1 MDFESRY
8 RTLNDNQR
16 QAVDT
21 IDGPV
26 MVIAGP
32 GTGKTELL
40 GMRAA
45 NILKK
50 TDTLPE
56 NILCLTFTESGAHA
70 MRERLASIIGKD
82 AYKVAIHTFHSFGTE
97 VINQHSEFFYH
108 GANFRPA
115 DELSSYEIVKKI
127 LDELDYNNP
136 LASKMNG
143 EYTYIRD
150 ITSSISELKRSGLTS
165 DELLQVLDS
174 NDMVLDASE
183 TKLQEVFGTRISAT
197 TLASLIPVASEIANI
212 APPSLPANITP
223 LSNVIALS
231 LAHAVDEASTDNSTK
246 PITAWKNRWM
256 EKNADGALVF
266 KDRKRH
272 EKLRSLSFIY
282 FQYLARMQEAELYD
296 YDDMILRVVHA
307 MEVFD
312 DLRFNLQE
320 KYQYIMVDEFQD
332 TSLAQM
338 RILDNLTNNPAQ
350 EDTPNVLVVGDDDQ
364 AIYSFQGADISNI
377 LSFRDRYQK
386 VKLVTLTDN
395 YRSAPPILEA
405 ARTIITQGSD
415 RLERYIDE
423 LDKTLTPHKK
433 GTAAV
438 SLNVAPTVSD
448 ERAWIVGEI
457 KTRIDQGKDANHIAV
472 LARRHHEIISLL
484 PYFASAGIPVSYEK
498 RDNVFELAPILL
510 IDQLA
515 RVIVLLGNQQLQT
528 ADALLPELLSHPA
541 WGILPED
548 LWKLSITAYDSRS
561 RWYDTM
567 AVMPQFQPLQ
577 RWLTEQVAAAP
588 HQPLEQ
594 LLDVLIGAPSVAVPD
609 TELDDPDDAFA
620 EPTPTVFTSPLYDY
634 FFGAEALAD
643 DPDVYL
649 TYLEGLRTIRSAL
662 REYQTD
668 VTPTLATFVTFI
680 DLYRQTG
687 GILTS
692 ARHIGTAAAPAVQ
705 LMTAHKSKGLEF
717 DTVFVIGAIDSMW
730 GERVRGK
737 SRLISYPEN
746 LPLSPAGDTAD
757 ERLRL
762 FFVAATRAK
771 QELIIS
777 YAEASDEGK
786 PFDRAGFLL
795 GTGDPTPILPGDTST
810 DQRSWTE
817 QRWYTAVASPSPD
830 LQTLLAP
837 TLERYKLSATHLG
850 NFLDVT
856 RGGPQMFLL
865 NNLLRFPQAMNAAA
879 AYGSAIHG
887 TLQRTHA
894 HLTATGKYRA
904 TEDIIRDFETL
915 LDDYRLDTSTRE
927 TLLQKGID
935 ALGIFLAEKYH
946 SFTPN
951 QKAELS
957 FSNQQSM
964 IDTVHLTGNLDLVDI
979 DTKAKTMTVTDYKT
993 GHPSRDWKGKTDY
1006 DKIKLHRYRQQLMF
1020 YKLLVEHSRDY
1031 SSYSVTK
1038 GILQFVEPTKE
1049 GQILALEDD
1058 FSTAEIDEFRQLL
1071 TAVWRKITTLD
1082 LPNIDQYEPN
1092 YKGIVAFERDLI
1104 DGNI

>member
-1 MDFESRY
+1 MDFTSRY
-8 RTLNDNQR
+8 NTLNTNQR
-16 QAVDT
+16 LAVDT

-26 MVIAGP
+26 MVVAGP

-82 AYKVAIHTFHSFGTE
+82 AYKVAIHTFHGFGAE
-97 VINQHSEFFYH
+97 VINQHSEYFYH

-115 DELSSYEIVKKI
+115 DELSSYEIISRI
-127 LDELDYNNP
+127 LDDLDYDNP

-143 EYTYIRD
+143 KYTHIRE

-174 NDMVLDASE
+174 NDLVLDASE
-183 TKLQEVFGTRISAT
+183 SKLRDAFGARVSKT
-197 TLASLIPVASEIANI
+197 TLASLVPISNEIANI
-212 APPSLPANITP
+212 APPTLPASLTP

-231 LAHAVDEASTDNSTK
+231 LAHAVDEATATDSTK

-256 EKNADGALVF
+256 EKNTQGALVF

-272 EKLRSLSFIY
+272 EKLRSLSYIY

-332 TSLAQM
+332 TSFAQM
-338 RILDNLTNNPAQ
+338 RILENLTNNPAQ
-350 EDTPNVLVVGDDDQ
+350 EGAPNILVVGDDDQ

-386 VKLVTLTDN
+386 VRLITLTDN
-395 YRSAPPILEA
+395 YRSTAPILDT
-405 ARTIITQGSD
+405 ARGIITQGGD

-423 LDKTLTPHKK
+423 LDKALTPHAV
-433 GTAAV
+433 GDTAV
-438 SLNVAPTVSD
+438 SLYAAPTSSD
-448 ERAWIVGEI
+448 ERAWVVNEI
-457 KTRIDQGKDANHIAV
+457 KTRVTNGEDPRQIAV

-498 RDNVFELAPILL
+498 RDNVFEIAPVIL
-510 IDQLA
+510 IEKLA
-515 RVIVLLGNQQLQT
+515 RVIVLLSQQQLQE
-528 ADALLPELLSHPA
+528 ADALLPELLSHSA
-541 WGILPED
+541 WGIEPYD
-548 LWKLSITAYDSRS
+548 LWKLSVTAYDGRS
-561 RWYDTM
+561 RWFDTM
-567 AVMPQFQPLQ
+567 ATLPQFTSFHG
-577 RWLTEQVAAAP
+577 WLVQLVADST
-588 HQPLEQ
+588 HQSLEYM
-594 LLDVLIGAPSVAVPD
+594 LDVLVGAPNITVA
-609 TELDDPDDAFA
+609 ENEIDDNDKAFA
-620 EPTPTVFTSPLYDY
+620 EPASVPFVSPFYEYVF
-634 FFGAEALAD
+634 GQAALAQN
-643 DPDVYL
+643 PDQYL
-649 TYLEGLRTIRSAL
+649 SYLEGLRTIRSAL
-662 REYQTD
+662 RDYQSDTD
-668 VTPTLATFVTFI
+668 PTLATFIAFI

-687 GILTS
+687 GVLTS
-692 ARHIGTAAAPAVQ
+692 ARQIGTTAASAVQ
-705 LMTAHKSKGLEF
+705 LMSTHKSKGLEF
-717 DTVFVIGAIDSMW
+717 NTVYVVGATDSMW

-746 LPLSPAGDTAD
+746 LPISPAGDSPD

-762 FFVAATRAK
+762 FFVAVTRAK
-771 QELIIS
+771 RELFIT
-777 YAEASDEGK
+777 YSDMNDDGK
-786 PFDRAGFLL
+786 PLERAGFLL
-795 GTGDPTPILPGDTST
+795 SIGKATPIPSQTDLPDLQT
-810 DQRSWTE
+810 QAE
-817 QRWYTAVASPSPD
+817 QRWYTNIATPSAD
-830 LQTLLAP
+830 LSTLLAP
-837 TLERYKLSATHLG
+837 TLERYKLSATHLA

-856 RGGPQMFLL
+856 RGGPQAFLL
-865 NNLLRFPQAMNAAA
+865 NNLLRFPQAMSPSA

-887 TLQRTHA
+887 TLQRAHS
-894 HLTATGKYRA
+894 HLTATGKLRA
-904 TEDIIRDFETL
+904 TEDIIHDFETL
-915 LDDYRLDTSTRE
+915 LGDYRLDAATRE
-927 TLLQKGID
+927 TLLQKGINT
-935 ALGIFLAEKYH
+935 LNVFLAEKYH
-946 SFTPN
+946 SFTPS
-951 QKAELS
+951 QKAELN

-964 IDTVHLTGNLDLVDI
+964 VGEAHLTGNLDLVDI
-979 DTKAKTMTVTDYKT
+979 DNNAKIMTVTDYKT

-1006 DKIKLHRYRQQLMF
+1006 DKIKLHRYRQQLIF

-1031 SSYSVTK
+1031 RSYSVTR

-1049 GQILALEDD
+1049 KEILSLEDD
-1058 FSTAEIDEFRQLL
+1058 FSAAEIDKFKQLL
-1071 TAVWRKITTLD
+1071 ATVWRKIITLD
-1082 LPNIDQYEPN
+1082 LPNIDDYDPS
-1092 YKGIVAFERDLI
+1092 YKGILAFEQDLI
-1104 DGNI
+1104 DEKV

>member
-8 RTLNDNQR
+8 RQLNTNQ
-16 QAVDT
+16 QTAVDT

-115 DELSSYEIVKKI
+115 DELSSYEIIKRI

-136 LASKMNG
+136 LAGKMNG
-143 EYTYIRD
+143 EYTHIRD
-150 ITSSISELKRSGLTS
+150 ITSAISELKRSGLTS

-174 NDMVLDASE
+174 NDMVLDAGE
-183 TKLQEVFGTRISAT
+183 RKLQTVFDGRISAT
-197 TLASLIPVASEIANI
+197 TLARLVPVASEIADI
-212 APPSLPANITP
+212 APPALPPGLTP

-231 LAHAVDEASTDNSTK
+231 LAHAIDEATGNNSTK
-246 PITAWKNRWM
+246 PITAWKNHWM

-266 KDRKRH
+266 RDRKRH
-272 EKLRSLSFIY
+272 EKLRSLSYVY

-338 RILDNLTNNPAQ
+338 RILNNLTNNPAQ
-350 EDTPNVLVVGDDDQ
+350 EDTPNILVVGDDDQ

-386 VKLVTLTDN
+386 VTLVTLIDN
-395 YRSAPPILEA
+395 YRSEAPILET

-423 LDKTLTPHKK
+423 LNKTLTPHRK
-433 GTAAV
+433 GATEV
-438 SLNVAPTVSD
+438 SLRSAPTTSD
-448 ERAWIVGEI
+448 ERQWIVNEI
-457 KTRIDQGKDANHIAV
+457 QSRIGKGDDPRQIAV
-472 LARRHHEIISLL
+472 LARRHHEIIALL
-484 PYFASAGIPVSYEK
+484 PYFAAAKIPVSYEK
-498 RDNVFELAPILL
+498 RDNVFEVAPVLLIEQLAKVILL
-510 IDQLA
+510 
-515 RVIVLLGNQQLQT
+515 LGKQQLQE

-541 WGILPED
+541 WGINPQD
-548 LWKLSITAYDSRS
+548 LWKLSISAYDART

-567 AVMPQFQPLQ
+567 AVTPQFNALHQ
-577 RWLTEQVAAAP
+577 WLTEQVAAAH
-588 HQPLEQ
+588 HQPLEHM
-594 LLDVLIGAPSVAVPD
+594 LDILIGAPHIGVTETDAED
-609 TELDDPDDAFA
+609 TDDAFA
-620 EPTPTVFTSPLYDY
+620 EPVIAPFASPLYGY
-634 FFGAEALAD
+634 FFGPSALAAN
-643 DPDVYL
+643 PDEYL
-649 TYLEGLRTIRSAL
+649 TYLEALRTIRSAL
-662 REYQTD
+662 RDYQSDTE
-668 VTPTLATFVTFI
+668 PTLATFVAFI

-687 GILTS
+687 GVLTS
-692 ARHIGTAAAPAVQ
+692 ARQIGSTAASAVQ
-705 LMTAHKSKGLEF
+705 LMSAHKSKGLEF
-717 DTVFVIGAIDSMW
+717 DTVFVTGAVDSMW

-746 LPLSPAGDTAD
+746 LPLAPAGDSPD

-762 FFVAATRAK
+762 FFVALTRAK
-771 QELIIS
+771 KELLIS
-777 YAEASDEGK
+777 YAETNDDGK
-786 PFDRAGFLL
+786 SFERAGFLL
-795 GTGDPTPILPGDTST
+795 GMGEATPIVPST
-810 DQRSWTE
+810 DSTDAQIHAE
-817 QRWYTAVASPSPD
+817 QRWYTAITAPSSD
-830 LQTLLAP
+830 LKILLAP

-865 NNLLRFPQAMNAAA
+865 NNLLRFPQAMSSAA

-887 TLQRTHA
+887 TLQRAHA

-915 LDDYRLDTSTRE
+915 LDDYHLDAGTRE

-935 ALGIFLAEKYH
+935 TLGVFLTEKYH

-957 FSNQQSM
+957 FAGQQSM
-964 IDTVHLTGNLDLVDI
+964 VDAAHLTGNLDLVDI
-979 DTKAKTMTVTDYKT
+979 DTTARTIAVTDYKT

-1006 DKIKLHRYRQQLMF
+1006 EKIKLHRYRQQLMF

-1031 SSYSVTK
+1031 GSYSVVK
-1038 GILQFVEPTKE
+1038 GVLQFVEPTKD
-1049 GQILALEDD
+1049 GRVLALEDD
-1058 FSTAEIDEFRQLL
+1058 FSTAELDEFRQLVS
-1071 TAVWRKITTLD
+1071 AVWRKITALD
-1082 LPNIDQYEPN
+1082 LPNIETYEQN
-1092 YKGIVAFERDLI
+1092 YKGILAFERDLI
-1104 DGNI
+1104 DENI